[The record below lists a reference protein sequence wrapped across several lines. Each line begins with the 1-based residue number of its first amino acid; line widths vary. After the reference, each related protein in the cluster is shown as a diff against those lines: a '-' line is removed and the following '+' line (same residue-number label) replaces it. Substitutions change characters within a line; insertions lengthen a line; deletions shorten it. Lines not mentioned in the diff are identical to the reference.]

1 MGLLLT
7 LLMVFTLAAC
17 SSNEKTDQTSKND
30 GNNEQPA
37 AAPAPV
43 DSKEPDTKEVT
54 PTGNVVEVTINAKNF
69 EFDVKE
75 IKAKVG
81 DTVKIH
87 FVNTEG
93 GHGLALDKYNVDAK
107 DGDTVEFMAAEA
119 GEFAY
124 YCSIMCGHGHDLME
138 GKLIVE

>member
-1 MGLLLT
+1 MQRKSIGLLLA
-7 LLMVFTLAAC
+7 LLLTIFTMVAC
-17 SSNEKTDQTSKND
+17 STDNKKEEATKSDDKTEETV
-30 GNNEQPA
+30 
-37 AAPAPV
+37 APAKS
-43 DSKEPDTKEVT
+43 DSKDVK

-87 FVNTEG
+87 FVNADG
-93 GHGLALDKYNVDAK
+93 GHGFGLDEYDVKAI
-107 DGDTVEFMAAEA
+107 GGETVEFMVTEA
-119 GEFAY
+119 GESTY

-138 GKLIVE
+138 GTLIVE